1 MGKNEIYDI
10 AIIGAGPA
18 GLTAGIYAARA
29 GLKCVVTEKA
39 SVGGLAS
46 TTSDIEN
53 YPGFRHTDGFSLC
66 YTMLEQCKDAGAE
79 FVFENVVSLDT
90 VETVKKLSLANGDSL
105 LAKSVIVTTGASPQ
119 KTGVR
124 GEEEFRGR
132 GVSYCA
138 TCDGAFFKGKTVAV
152 IGGGNTAVIDALYLE
167 KLAAEAILVTR
178 SDKLSAD
185 KILADRLLS
194 SNVRIV
200 WNSSVNSLSGGD
212 KLTEMTLKDIKNGIL
227 TDVSVDG
234 VFIAIGKTPNSV
246 WLKNIRLDA
255 RGYIVTDENMRTNI
269 DGVYAAGDVRSK
281 SLRQIVTACADGATA
296 ADSAAKY
303 LMQSK

>member
-124 GEEEFRGR
+124 
-132 GVSYCA
+132 
-138 TCDGAFFKGKTVAV
+138 
-152 IGGGNTAVIDALYLE
+152 
-167 KLAAEAILVTR
+167 
-178 SDKLSAD
+178 
-185 KILADRLLS
+185 
-194 SNVRIV
+194 
-200 WNSSVNSLSGGD
+200 
-212 KLTEMTLKDIKNGIL
+212 
-227 TDVSVDG
+227 
-234 VFIAIGKTPNSV
+234 
-246 WLKNIRLDA
+246 
-255 RGYIVTDENMRTNI
+255 
-269 DGVYAAGDVRSK
+269 
-281 SLRQIVTACADGATA
+281 
-296 ADSAAKY
+296 
-303 LMQSK
+303 